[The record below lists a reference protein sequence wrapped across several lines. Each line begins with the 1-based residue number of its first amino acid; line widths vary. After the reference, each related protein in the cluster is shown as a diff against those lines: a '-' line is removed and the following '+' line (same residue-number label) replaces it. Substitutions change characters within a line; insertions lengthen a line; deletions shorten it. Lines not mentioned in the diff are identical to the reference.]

1 MLAWTTMAAFGMVL
15 ARHYRSAL
23 GSKCLGQSICYRPQR
38 SCGKVM
44 FSQMC
49 VKNYVHRGVCAWGG
63 GVHGGEGG
71 CVWQGGMHGRRGGVH
86 GRRGMCGRRVCVTG
100 GVHGGGVHGWG
111 VHGGGAWWW

>member
-1 MLAWTTMAAFGMVL
+1 MAALGMVL

-23 GSKCLGQSICYRPQR
+23 GSKCLGQSICYRLQR

-63 GVHGGEGG
+63 AYMVGRGVVYGKGACMAGGVVCMAGGACVAGG
-71 CVWQGGMHGRRGGVH
+71 CV
-86 GRRGMCGRRVCVTG
+86 
-100 GVHGGGVHGWG
+100 
-111 VHGGGAWWW
+111 